1 MKHAKKAMKAQEESK
16 VNKKRFIDT
25 DDDGSSED
33 EGEKIDYE
41 DEETKIDLK
50 YTINEGSF
58 LPVITVLNQQAVDV
72 EEVIDE
78 GQGYRLIH
86 YASYFGKIK
95 ALRALIEIFFAD
107 VNSLDYRGQTPLH
120 VASVSGELGAMMYL
134 CSR

>member
-1 MKHAKKAMKAQEESK
+1 

-58 LPVITVLNQQAVDV
+58 LPVITVLNQ
-72 EEVIDE
+72 
-78 GQGYRLIH
+78 
-86 YASYFGKIK
+86 
-95 ALRALIEIFFAD
+95 
-107 VNSLDYRGQTPLH
+107 
-120 VASVSGELGAMMYL
+120 
-134 CSR
+134 